1 MVGELGILVAQ
12 SIDSCIL
19 QLNRPIIFLVYE
31 HGLNIL

>member
-19 QLNRPIIFLVYE
+19 QFEQAHYIFSV
-31 HGLNIL
+31 